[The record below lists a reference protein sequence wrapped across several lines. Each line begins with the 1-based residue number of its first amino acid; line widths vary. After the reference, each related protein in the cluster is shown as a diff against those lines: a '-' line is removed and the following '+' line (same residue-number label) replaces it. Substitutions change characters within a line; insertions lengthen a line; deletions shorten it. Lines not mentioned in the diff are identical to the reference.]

1 MADQRDYDAHM
12 RELAN
17 RWVLLARDYA
27 RDSKAANAPPEKTA
41 YARGI
46 AEGYYKAATELA
58 EVLKHLSKANTVRS
72 TGQTPAVPA
81 PAAPEPEPSPAESY
95 LSLGRGEVIDILMF
109 AGLQPRDVTP
119 NKDGTFTA
127 IFSKWENIMP
137 HERLAAVKGAD
148 PRLVVI
154 ETGKTKD
161 TSDPFILLAFR
172 G

>member
-1 MADQRDYDAHM
+1 MADQREYDAHM

-17 RWVLLARDYA
+17 RWVMLARDYA
-27 RDSKAANAPPEKTA
+27 RDSKSANATPDKAA

-58 EVLKHLSKANTVRS
+58 DVLKLLSTANAARS
-72 TGQTPAVPA
+72 TGQLRAA
-81 PAAPEPEPSPAESY
+81 PGPQPEPEPEPEPVSY
-95 LSLGRGEVIDILMF
+95 LALGRGEVIDILMF

-127 IFSKWENIMP
+127 VFSKWENIMP
-137 HERLAAVKGAD
+137 HQRLEAVKNAD
-148 PRLVVI
+148 PRIVI
-154 ETGKTKD
+154 LESGKTKD